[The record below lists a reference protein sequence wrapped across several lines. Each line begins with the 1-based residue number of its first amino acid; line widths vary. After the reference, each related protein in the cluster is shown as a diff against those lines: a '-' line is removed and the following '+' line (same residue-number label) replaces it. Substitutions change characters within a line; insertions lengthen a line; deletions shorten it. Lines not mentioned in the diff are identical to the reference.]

1 MSKFWLEL
9 SWMKLIFS
17 SMGVLV
23 LMTVTSTKSLANTD
37 ESRVS
42 SPLTP
47 SAETSTTNNSET
59 TQITPVTEIVAPSS
73 QRSPVSQSII
83 NDSDPDDSDSSI
95 SQVNS
100 VSQLSDVRP
109 TDWAF
114 QALQSLVERYG
125 CIEGYPDKTYRGNR
139 ALSRYEFVAGL
150 NACADQ
156 ITKLIAAKTANSVT
170 KEDLETLR
178 RLTEEFSPEIA
189 QLRGRIDVVEKRIA
203 QLQAS
208 QFSTTTVLR
217 SELETVVGGVLAGN
231 NVVTKKPAPEVITF
245 QDRVRLLLNSSFF
258 GTDQLRVT
266 LATGTIANVGG
277 TRSGLFGTTDGRT
290 SDNASPAFSQNNLQ
304 ISGIRYQFLATKNTQ
319 VNIFAQ
325 SDGAF
330 EIGLTGPI
338 NPYFEGSAANAI
350 SRYARRNMV
359 YDYGDTGAGIAVLQK
374 LGKQFELGL
383 EYTSIN
389 GNDPTPNNGLFQGR
403 YVALGQLSYFT
414 PKSNFRVALTYANTY
429 SPPNTT
435 GQTGTNFGPVIGSN
449 LANSTVAGTG
459 TVGNLY
465 GIETLYRVNP
475 KFAINGWVGYS
486 AHRYLGY
493 GDGQVWDWGVGLGF
507 PDLLSKGSLG
517 GIFVGM
523 EPRLSGLS
531 RNVDLGAG
539 AGRFD
544 KNVSLHI
551 EGFYQYQLTDN
562 IAITP
567 GVIWITAEDFNA
579 SNPSS
584 VVGWVR
590 TTFKF

>member
-1 MSKFWLEL
+1 
-9 SWMKLIFS
+9 
-17 SMGVLV
+17 
-23 LMTVTSTKSLANTD
+23 MTVTSTKSLANTD